1 MNNERKI
8 HMSINASAIDFGT
21 SYYFNETESVPTESL
36 GQLYQE
42 AVKENLITKAW
53 YAFRGAVLSVTR
65 KILEARIDKLEKR
78 YNKLKED
85 SLSGKVV
92 IKGKSFAMEGEQ
104 LDDGSTFIT
113 IHQIELQLNH
123 IVVEMFKLLHLVMN
137 EQCTDISKYEEFI
150 TTFDNPKY
158 KKHIKGQVKRVNSD
172 NDTEMSIDEAIKN
185 INILKRT
192 YNVSIRGLQ
201 NICKL
206 LQNKDW
212 TLAKEDRIVG
222 NRTEDAK
229 VSFNDIMGWID
240 DPKLMKTIKKA
251 MDVGLRMYMLAV
263 TSWIK
268 YFNAFKDAD
277 LVRK

>member
-8 HMSINASAIDFGT
+8 YMSINASAIDFST
-21 SYYFNETESVPTESL
+21 SYYLSEAESIPTETL

-42 AVKENLITKAW
+42 AVKESLVTKAW
-53 YAFRGAVLSVTR
+53 YAFKSAVANVTR
-65 KILEARIDKLEKR
+65 KILETKIDKLEKK

-85 SLSGKVV
+85 SLSGKVI
-92 IKGKSFAMEGEQ
+92 IKGKSFAMEGEK

-113 IHQIELQLNH
+113 LDQIKGQLIQ
-123 IVVEMFKLLHLVMN
+123 IVAGMYKLLHLVMLDR
-137 EQCTDISKYEEFI
+137 CTDISKYEEFY

-158 KKHIKGQVKRVNSD
+158 KKHIKGHVKRVNSD

-185 INILKRT
+185 INILKQA
-192 YNVSIRGLQ
+192 YAGSIHRIQ
-201 NICKL
+201 AIYKL
-206 LQNKDW
+206 LQNKDY
-212 TLAKEDRIVG
+212 TIPKEA
-222 NRTEDAK
+222 RTQGMRTDDAK
-229 VSFNDIMGWID
+229 VSFNDTMGWID
-240 DPKLMKTIKKA
+240 DPKLMKIIKKA
-251 MDVGLRMYMLAV
+251 MDSALHMYMLTM